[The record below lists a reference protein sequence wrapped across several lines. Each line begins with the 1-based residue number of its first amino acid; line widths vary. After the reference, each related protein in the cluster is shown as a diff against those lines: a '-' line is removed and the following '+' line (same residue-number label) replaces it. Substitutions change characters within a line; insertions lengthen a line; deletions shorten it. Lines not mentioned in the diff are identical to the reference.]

1 MAICYDKLWKLLID
15 KKMNRTELKEA
26 SGISFNVL
34 ARLGKNEPVSFES
47 IEKICFTLN
56 CKIEDVVEIQK
67 DEPIQIDSDAFTTI
81 ELFAGAGGL
90 ALGIEKAGFEP
101 LGLIEFDKDAA
112 ESLKTNRPNWRVIHD
127 DIANISCLDLEDYF
141 GIKKGELDLS
151 PEQMALLNDT
161 YESMVRKGANLKGE
175 NREKYRKLTTELNQL
190 TLTLR
195 QNLLKA
201 TNSFEMLLTKPE
213 ELDGLPQSAIDAA
226 ALMAQNKGKK
236 GFLFDLSYPSYG
248 PFMQYS
254 ARRDLREKM
263 YRAYNSRCQ
272 TGEFDNT
279 QIVKVIY
286 VPGKLLNVVVKPQ

>member
-1 MAICYDKLWKLLID
+1 
-15 KKMNRTELKEA
+15 
-26 SGISFNVL
+26 
-34 ARLGKNEPVSFES
+34 
-47 IEKICFTLN
+47 
-56 CKIEDVVEIQK
+56 
-67 DEPIQIDSDAFTTI
+67 
-81 ELFAGAGGL
+81 
-90 ALGIEKAGFEP
+90 
-101 LGLIEFDKDAA
+101 
-112 ESLKTNRPNWRVIHD
+112 
-127 DIANISCLDLEDYF
+127 
-141 GIKKGELDLS
+141 
-151 PEQMALLNDT
+151 MALLNDT

-175 NREKYRKLTTELNQL
+175 NRERYRKLTTELNQL
-190 TLTLR
+190 TLTFG

-279 QIVKVIY
+279 QIVKRIAEVRMEIAKLM
-286 VPGKLLNVVVKPQ
+286 GKDNYAEYTLSLIHI